1 MLRMIIEGR
10 MTVTL
15 IRKITSPTIRTSIP
29 HWSNGV
35 AAQHSLDL
43 KVRKSHTLEFFTK
56 FAEVLWLAGGG
67 QLMPR
72 SALSPSLFPS
82 LSCWLVNQEIIDL
95 LSTLDSRN
103 KPTRHDLPKFHLTDF
118 DISAGLLQPLLH

>member
-35 AAQHSLDL
+35 AAQHSFDL

-67 QLMPR
+67 QNTYAEV
-72 SALSPSLFPS
+72 SAFTFAFSVPFVLT
-82 LSCWLVNQEIIDL
+82 CQ
-95 LSTLDSRN
+95 SRN
-103 KPTRHDLPKFHLTDF
+103 HRSSFH
-118 DISAGLLQPLLH
+118 P